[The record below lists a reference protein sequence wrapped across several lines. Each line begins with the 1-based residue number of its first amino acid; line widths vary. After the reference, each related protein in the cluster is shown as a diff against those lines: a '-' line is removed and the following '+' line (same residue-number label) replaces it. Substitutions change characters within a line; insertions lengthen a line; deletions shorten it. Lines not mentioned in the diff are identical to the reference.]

1 MDAGLIDG
9 EGVVLLAIRFYGRT
23 GREVDRTMNAFFTQM
38 MMETD
43 FSMIVF
49 VILLSSV
56 NGCCMCLANHLISIF
71 PYNVREFNESR
82 LLSFLVS
89 PAAFAIVSDSLDAT
103 PPMMLAVSTRLFKHR
118 LTAQYRHCLYASIAA
133 SFCA

>member
-1 MDAGLIDG
+1 MDPGLIDG
-9 EGVVLLAIRFYGRT
+9 GGVALLAIRFYGRM
-23 GREVDRTMNAFFTQM
+23 GREVDRTTNAFFTQV

-56 NGCCMCLANHLISIF
+56 NGCCMCLAHHLMSIF

-82 LLSFLVS
+82 LLSFPVF
-89 PAAFAIVSDSLDAT
+89 PVAFAVVSDSLDAT
-103 PPMMLAVSTRLFKHR
+103 PPMMLAVSTRLFMPG
-118 LTAQYRHCLYASIAA
+118 LTAQ
-133 SFCA
+133 